1 MPFYVQFTKVKHKNE
16 ICKKSKENFVFLSF
30 DFRFKIL
37 KSKIRNLCINAL
49 ELQT

>member
-1 MPFYVQFTKVKHKNE
+1 MPFYVQFTKVKHFFD

-37 KSKIRNLCINAL
+37 KSKIRNLYIEAL
-49 ELQT
+49 G